1 MQTHLFHTTYLATKS
16 SKKNLTKNEAWN
28 SWPCH
33 DLVRQAELYEL
44 KVMNFNICE
53 I

>member
-16 SKKNLTKNEAWN
+16 SKKIWLRMKPEI
-28 SWPCH
+28 H

-44 KVMNFNICE
+44 KVMNFICE